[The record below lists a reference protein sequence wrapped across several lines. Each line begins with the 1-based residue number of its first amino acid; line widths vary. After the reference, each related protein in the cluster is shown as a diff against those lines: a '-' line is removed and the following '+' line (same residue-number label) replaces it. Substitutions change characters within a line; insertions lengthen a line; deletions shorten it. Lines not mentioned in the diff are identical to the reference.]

1 MKKLIEERL
10 RELNRELK
18 LLNYKS
24 KGSNDELMTKIIL
37 ESTITELRKILADD
51 ITRLRQ
57 KRGAKV

>member
-24 KGSNDELMTKIIL
+24 KGSNDELMAKIIL